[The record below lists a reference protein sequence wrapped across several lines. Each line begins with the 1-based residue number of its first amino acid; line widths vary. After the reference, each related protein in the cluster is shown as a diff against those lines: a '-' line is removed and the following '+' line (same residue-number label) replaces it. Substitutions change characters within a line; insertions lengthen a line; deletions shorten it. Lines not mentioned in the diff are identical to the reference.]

1 MAYTETNTL
10 ELTQEELSGVFG
22 GELTELRQQHL
33 RAHMRLAKA
42 MGDTMETYLEW
53 AKTCATQEEIEFM
66 KANWPA

>member
-33 RAHMRLAKA
+33 RAHMRLMKA
-42 MGDTMETYLEW
+42 MGDTLETYLEW
-53 AKTCATQEEIEFM
+53 AKPRATQEEIEFM

>member
-1 MAYTETNTL
+1 MAYTEANTL
-10 ELTQEELSGVFG
+10 ELTREELSGVFG

-42 MGDTMETYLEW
+42 MGDTLETYLEW
-53 AKTCATQEEIEFM
+53 AKARATQEEIEFM

>member
-10 ELTQEELSGVFG
+10 ELTQEELSGVVG

-42 MGDTMETYLEW
+42 MGDTLETYLAW